1 MWSQL
6 SLQQRGS
13 TLPSHLLYLYN
24 YTGEIQCWYICQAQT
39 HLSFYSFSIDPDD
52 YTGFDTNIDLDV
64 GVGQPGDMRF
74 CVNIAISPDL
84 LAEGNEEFTVNL
96 QSLNSALVAIN
107 PQYTSATVEIVDDDS
122 KLGV

>member
-1 MWSQL
+1 M
-6 SLQQRGS
+6 
-13 TLPSHLLYLYN
+13 
-24 YTGEIQCWYICQAQT
+24 
-39 HLSFYSFSIDPDD
+39 
-52 YTGFDTNIDLDV
+52 